1 MPGGLPEAPPAGAMR
16 QRLTGRTMGTTWC
29 VDVFSAEDIGA
40 LQGAIDG
47 ELEKLVGQMS
57 HWREDSDLSRFNRAA
72 AGEWVSLPAEFFA
85 VLQCALH
92 VARKSGGAFDPALG
106 AVVEAWGFGPLGRP
120 GPVPEQRGRWEEI
133 AIRME
138 TREALQ
144 PGGATL
150 DFSAIA
156 KGYAVDQVA
165 RVLERRGVG
174 SFLVEIGGELRGRG
188 IKDNRQPWWVAVEG
202 PPEGLSAEIVVALH
216 NASIATSGDYR
227 RYFERDGVR
236 FAHTIHPR
244 TAAPARNDVASV
256 SVIHECT
263 MAADAYSTAL
273 AVLGVPDG
281 LALADRLHLAAV
293 FAEREGAA
301 LRLHYSRAFRAML
314 T

>member
-1 MPGGLPEAPPAGAMR
+1 MPGGAPEAPPAGAVRRRMSG
-16 QRLTGRTMGTTWC
+16 QTMGTAWRA
-29 VDVFSAEDIGA
+29 DVYSLGDAEA
-40 LQGAIDG
+40 LRGAIDG
-47 ELEKLVGQMS
+47 ELEMLVEQMS

-72 AGEWVSLPAEFFA
+72 AGEWVRLPEEFFA
-85 VLQCALH
+85 VLHCGLH

-120 GPVPEQRGRWEEI
+120 GPLPAGRGRWEEI

-144 PGGATL
+144 PGGVTL

-156 KGYAVDQVA
+156 KGYAVDHVA
-165 RVLERRGVG
+165 RLLEERGVG

-188 IKDNRQPWWVAVEG
+188 IKEDGQPWWVAVEG
-202 PPEGLSAEIVVALH
+202 PPEGLGTEIVVALH

-244 TAAPARNDVASV
+244 TSAPANSGVASV
-256 SVIHECT
+256 SVIHEST
-263 MAADAYSTAL
+263 MAADAYSTSL
-273 AVLGVPDG
+273 AVLGVEEGMD
-281 LALADRLHLAAV
+281 LADRLHLAAV
-293 FAEREGAA
+293 IAGRDGRE
-301 LRLHYSRAFRAML
+301 LRLHYSQAFQAML
-314 T
+314 R